1 MKYARKKDAN
11 QGPIVSGLIQAGYSV
26 FDASAVGDGFPDLVV
41 AGVDRKD
48 GIRKNW
54 IMEVKTIKGKLN
66 PLQVE
71 WHDTWRGPIHII
83 RSLDDALMVVGVL
96 PQGAEQ

>member
-1 MKYARKKDAN
+1 MRYARKKDAN
-11 QGPIVSGLIQAGYSV
+11 QGPIVTGLIQAGYSV
-26 FDASAVGDGFPDLVV
+26 FDASAVGAGFPDLVV
-41 AGVDRKD
+41 GGVCRRT
-48 GIRKNW
+48 GERRTW

-71 WHDTWRGPIHII
+71 WHDTWRGPIHVI

-96 PQGAEQ
+96 PMEGL